1 LQSKNFAGEN
11 RLLIRSTG
19 APPPK
24 VRRAR
29 SGIYSSGMDQA
40 RPHHICGIDELH
52 AAPLATARRVVSI
65 LEPGAPLPG
74 ELIDL
79 RGDLLVLRFDD
90 VIVPGGRYRAPEHDD
105 IERLLAFDR
114 ERVEDDAL
122 VIHCTA
128 GISRSTAAFA
138 VLAAQRRPESEVEV
152 FAELRALRP
161 RAWPNSLMIALAD
174 EILDARGRLVNE
186 LREHYK
192 LQLRRYP
199 DIGRMMIG
207 LGREREIPFDRLI
220 PDART

>member
-1 LQSKNFAGEN
+1 
-11 RLLIRSTG
+11 
-19 APPPK
+19 
-24 VRRAR
+24 
-29 SGIYSSGMDQA
+29 MDEP
-40 RPHHICGIDELH
+40 RPHFVCGIEELH
-52 AAPLATARRVVSI
+52 AAPLAAARRVISI
-65 LEPGAPLPG
+65 LDPAAPTPPQLVN
-74 ELIDL
+74 L
-79 RGDLLVLRFDD
+79 RASLLTLRFDD
-90 VIVPGGRYRAPEHDD
+90 VIVTGGKYRAPARGD

-114 ERVEDDAL
+114 EHQPGDAL

-138 VLAAQRRPESEVEV
+138 ILLAQRRPGTEADI
-152 FAELRALRP
+152 FNELRAVRP

-174 EILDARGRLVNE
+174 EILDAGGRLNAE

-220 PDART
+220 PDAKAK

>member
-1 LQSKNFAGEN
+1 
-11 RLLIRSTG
+11 
-19 APPPK
+19 
-24 VRRAR
+24 
-29 SGIYSSGMDQA
+29 MDQA
-40 RPHHICGIDELH
+40 RAHHICGIEELH
-52 AAPLATARRVVSI
+52 AAPLSTARRVVSI
-65 LEPGAPLPG
+65 LEPTAPLPG

-79 RGDLLVLRFDD
+79 RGELLVLRFDD
-90 VIVPGGRYRAPEHDD
+90 VIVPGGQSQAPEHAD
-105 IERLLAFDR
+105 IERLLVFDR
-114 ERVEDDAL
+114 VHVEDDTL

-138 VLAAQRRPESEVEV
+138 ILAAQRRPESEAEV
-152 FAELRALRP
+152 FAELRAIRP

-174 EILDARGRLVNE
+174 EILDARGRLVHE

-192 LQLRRYP
+192 VQLRRYP